1 MDKHLE
7 ELNDFQNIRD
17 FIKNFIIL
25 DETLFRL
32 IWFSN
37 SNPLDEVVCT
47 LPDSPYSIY
56 PEDNPD
62 VGDELSNEHGVVL
75 FRRKYD
81 QVQSHEGV
89 TVLVET
95 ISSRYGNSYYFNST
109 FVIFNIILKGT
120 NVQTLN
126 DGSSR
131 LGVISRK
138 IINNFDRAIVNNIGE
153 VRFASEKLLAL
164 NEENSGKALF
174 FELKTCAT
182 NINENVNYQI
192 RKYGKK
198 L

>member
-1 MDKHLE
+1 MQK
-7 ELNDFQNIRD
+7 ELNDFQDIRK
-17 FIKNFIIL
+17 FIKHFIIE
-25 DETLFRL
+25 DEELLKTVYYSVSSPLTLGL
-32 IWFSN
+32 
-37 SNPLDEVVCT
+37 PL
-47 LPDSPYSIY
+47 SPYDIF

-62 VGDELSNEHGVVL
+62 YNNELSDEHGVVL

-89 TVLVET
+89 TILVET
-95 ISSRYGNSYYFNST
+95 ISSRHGNSYFFNST

-120 NVQTLN
+120 NVQTLS

-153 VRFASEKLLAL
+153 VRFASEKLLSL
-164 NEENSGKALF
+164 NEENSGKAIF

-192 RKYGKK
+192 RKYGRK

>member
-1 MDKHLE
+1 MK
-7 ELNDFQNIRD
+7 ELNDIQDIRD
-17 FIKNFIIL
+17 FIKDFIIS
-25 DETLFRL
+25 DEELFKIL
-32 IWFSN
+32 YYPVS
-37 SNPLDEVVCT
+37 SPLDSE
-47 LPDSPYSIY
+47 LPDSPYSIF

-75 FRRKYD
+75 FRRKFD

-89 TVLVET
+89 TLLIET

-120 NVQTLN
+120 NVQTLS

-153 VRFASEKLLAL
+153 VRFASEKLLSL
-164 NEENSGKALF
+164 NEENSGKAIF

-182 NINENVNYQI
+182 NLNENVNYQI
-192 RKYGKK
+192 RKYGRK

>member
-1 MDKHLE
+1 MK
-7 ELNDFQNIRD
+7 ELNDIQDIRD
-17 FIKNFIIL
+17 FIKDFIIN
-25 DETLFRL
+25 DEKLFKL
-32 IWFSN
+32 IYN
-37 SNPLDEVVCT
+37 SISSPLNSD
-47 LPDSPYSIY
+47 LPDSPYDIF

-62 VGDELSNEHGVVL
+62 YNNELSDEHGVVL

-89 TVLVET
+89 TILVET
-95 ISSRYGNSYYFNST
+95 ISSRHGNSYFFNST

-120 NVQTLN
+120 NVQTLS

-153 VRFASEKLLAL
+153 VRFASEKLLSL
-164 NEENSGKALF
+164 NEENSGKSIF

-182 NINENVNYQI
+182 NINENVNYQL
-192 RKYGKK
+192 RKYGRK
-198 L
+198 LWV

>member
-1 MDKHLE
+1 MK
-7 ELNDFQNIRD
+7 ELNDSQDIRNFIKD
-17 FIKNFIIL
+17 FIISDSELFKIIYYPV
-25 DETLFRL
+25 
-32 IWFSN
+32 S
-37 SNPLDEVVCT
+37 SPLD
-47 LPDSPYSIY
+47 LDYPDSPYSIF

-62 VGDELSNEHGVVL
+62 VGEELSNEHGVVL

-89 TVLVET
+89 SLLIET
-95 ISSRYGNSYYFNST
+95 ISSRYGNSYFFNST

-126 DGSSR
+126 DDSSR

-153 VRFASEKLLAL
+153 VRFASEKLLEL
-164 NEENSGKALF
+164 NEENSGKAIF

-192 RKYGKK
+192 RKYGRK